1 MEVQEYRP
9 LRLLPHHE
17 AVEEVKRYIL
27 RVLEGARGT
36 EVVFH
41 SRDYERVKGV
51 KLSTADRTVF
61 ITIMRR
67 ITQLAGG
74 MVDRRTHVVMFRI
87 PRKRLV
93 EILEEGL
100 V

>member
-1 MEVQEYRP
+1 MQGHRP

-17 AVEEVKRYIL
+17 AVKEVKRYIL
-27 RVLEGARGT
+27 KVLEGARGT

-41 SRDYERVKGV
+41 SRDYERVRGV
-51 KLSTADRTVF
+51 RLSTADRTVF

-67 ITQLAGG
+67 IAQLAGG

-87 PRKRLV
+87 PRRKLT

-100 V
+100 I